1 MIEPFPFNTNPFAVE
16 TSLPTAGMGD
26 TNVTLPNLGV
36 PMQGANLLGGVSGNT
51 FAKGQQVFGSNDPIF
66 GS

>member
-1 MIEPFPFNTNPFAVE
+1 MLKIL
-16 TSLPTAGMGD
+16 LPTAGMGD